1 MMKRNTV
8 LNVRDELLTHINCNE
23 APDDLVYPRAI
34 LCAQIYFYPKGER
47 DKVQIFDLPI
57 DYTPEQRK
65 QWLES
70 LNFTYDTEVRDDI
83 QGHVWFTD
91 GTWYDRE
98 DMMDWNDKSYS
109 IWYFRFPHPIP
120 DELKSERY
128 RVSEETKKVMARVN
142 RKFPQTLS
150 KILSEAA
157 FDIEE
162 FTKGL
167 GKL

>member
-1 MMKRNTV
+1 MKRNTV
-8 LNVRDELLTHINCNE
+8 RNVRDELLTHINCNE
-23 APDDLVYPRAI
+23 APDDLVHPRAI
-34 LCAQIYFYPKGER
+34 LCAKIFFYPKGKR
-47 DKVQIFDLPI
+47 DGLQEFDLPM

-70 LNFTYDTEVRDDI
+70 LNFTYDTAVRDI
-83 QGHVWFTD
+83 ISGNVWFTD

-98 DMMDWNDKSYS
+98 DVFDLEEKGYS

-128 RVSEETKKVMARVN
+128 RVDEQVKKVMARVN

-162 FTKGL
+162 FTKGI